1 MRRGETRQ
9 VVVEQRRVVP
19 RVDLRVDLDKQQLR
33 VLRTAQL
40 RPPLGR
46 KGRSRS
52 LARPTNRL
60 ARQPL
65 VRLWLQRVVV
75 VEGRLAPQKN
85 R

>member
-1 MRRGETRQ
+1 MWQ

-19 RVDLRVDLDKQQLR
+19 RVHLHGLDKQQLR
-33 VLRTAQL
+33 ALRTAQL

-52 LARPTNRL
+52 LARSTKRL

>member
-1 MRRGETRQ
+1 

-19 RVDLRVDLDKQQLR
+19 RVDLRVDLDKL
-33 VLRTAQL
+33 LRTAQL

-52 LARPTNRL
+52 LARPTKRL